1 MTRDWRLFGWGWALV
16 LAGSLLA
23 HLIQT
28 SGDIRIQDLR
38 FTGTDG
44 RTLSAYLYIPPNA
57 SAATPAPGIL
67 AVHGYINSREVQSGF
82 AIEFARRGY
91 VVLALDQAGHG
102 YSDAP
107 AFAAGYGGPAALQYL
122 RSLDIVDKDNI
133 GLEGHSMGGW
143 TILAAAAAHPDDY
156 RAMVLEGSSV
166 GGGRS
171 APGTPQWPRNV
182 AVVFSQFDEFAA
194 SMWQVPRGSEVGNSA
209 NLQTLFGTSSAVETG
224 RLYGDIAAGTARV
237 LHSPPVTH
245 PGDHISHAA
254 IGHALDWFAQTLEGG
269 TPRPA
274 SDQIWFWKEIGTLTA
289 LIGFVGLLCGSFAVL
304 LHCGP
309 FAALRAVPAQA
320 GCATRNKRWWLL
332 ATLSAAIPVLTY
344 YPFMRWG
351 GQLLGTSA
359 LLPQSISNQ
368 VAFWGVMNGL
378 ILTGLGL
385 VFRAAPVGSPASR
398 LPQEQVAQ
406 ASQST
411 PTALP
416 PLVSTALLVL
426 ATTGIGYAS
435 LLLADF
441 LFQVDFRFW
450 FVGFKLL
457 SLTQFQIMLAYLLPF
472 TLFFAL
478 ALRGL
483 HTGLSVAGDN
493 ALGQYAGNLF
503 ALMGGFL
510 AFLLLQYG
518 SLFLTGFL
526 LTPAEALNT
535 IVMMQF
541 VPLLAMVAVLSTFTW
556 RRTGSWLPGALLN
569 GLVVSWYVVAGQ
581 ATQFAV
587 N

>member
-1 MTRDWRLFGWGWALV
+1 MTRNWRLFGLGWALI

-57 SAATPAPGIL
+57 TAATPAPGIL

-209 NLQTLFGTSSAVETG
+209 NLQALFGTSSAVATG
-224 RLYGDIAAGTARV
+224 RLYGDMAAGTARV

-254 IGHALDWFAQTLEGG
+254 IGHALDWFGQTLEGG

-274 SDQIWFWKEIGTLTA
+274 TDQIWFWKELGTLTA
-289 LIGFVGLLCGSFAVL
+289 LIGFVVLLCGSFAVL
-304 LHCGP
+304 LDCAP
-309 FAALRAVPAQA
+309 FAALRAMPAQFA
-320 GCATRNKRWWLL
+320 QSARDRRWWLL
-332 ATLSAAIPVLTY
+332 ATLSAAIPVLSY

-351 GQLLGTSA
+351 AQLLGTSA
-359 LLPQSISNQ
+359 LLPQSISTQ

-378 ILTGLGL
+378 IFTALGR

-398 LPQEQVAQ
+398 LPQF
-406 ASQST
+406 
-411 PTALP
+411 
-416 PLVSTALLVL
+416 VSTALLVL
-426 ATTGIGYAS
+426 ATAGIGYAS

-472 TLFFAL
+472 TLFFVL
-478 ALRGL
+478 ALRAL
-483 HTGLSVAGDN
+483 HTGLSVAADS
-493 ALGQYAGNLF
+493 AARQYAGNLF

-510 AFLLLQYG
+510 VFLLLQYG

-541 VPLLAMVAVLSTFTW
+541 VPLLTMVAVLSTFTW

>member
-1 MTRDWRLFGWGWALV
+1 MTRDWRLFGLGWALI

-38 FTGTDG
+38 FTGTNG

-57 SAATPAPGIL
+57 TAATPAPGIL

-143 TILAAAAAHPDDY
+143 TILAAAAAHPEDY

-171 APGTPQWPRNV
+171 TPGTPQWPRNV

-209 NLQTLFGTSSAVETG
+209 NLQALFGTSTAVETG

-254 IGHALDWFAQTLEGG
+254 IGHALDWFGQTLEGG

-289 LIGFVGLLCGSFAVL
+289 LIGFVVLLCGSFAVL
-304 LHCGP
+304 LNCAP
-309 FAALRAVPAQA
+309 FATLRALPAQA
-320 GCATRNKRWWLL
+320 GCSARDKRWWLL

-359 LLPQSISNQ
+359 LLPQGISNQ

-385 VFRAAPVGSPASR
+385 AFRAAPEGSPASR
-398 LPQEQVAQ
+398 
-406 ASQST
+406 
-411 PTALP
+411 LP

-441 LFQVDFRFW
+441 LFQIDFRFW

-457 SLTQFQIMLAYLLPF
+457 NLIQFQIMLAYLLPF

-483 HTGLSVAGDN
+483 HAGLSVAGDS
-493 ALGQYAGNLF
+493 AARQYAGNLF

-510 AFLLLQYG
+510 AFMLLQYG

-541 VPLLAMVAVLSTFTW
+541 VPLLTMVAVLSTFTW

>member
-1 MTRDWRLFGWGWALV
+1 MTRDWRLFGLGWALI

-28 SGDIRIQDLR
+28 SGNVRIEDLR
-38 FTGTDG
+38 FTGADG

-57 SAATPAPGIL
+57 TAATPAPGIL

-102 YSDAP
+102 YSAAP

-171 APGTPQWPRNV
+171 TPGTPQWPRNV

-209 NLQTLFGTSSAVETG
+209 NLQALFGSSVPVETG
-224 RLYGDIAAGTARV
+224 RVYGDMAAGTARV

-269 TPRPA
+269 TPRAA
-274 SDQIWFWKEIGTLTA
+274 SDQIWFWKEVGTLIA
-289 LIGFVGLLCGSFAVL
+289 MIGLVVLLCGSFDLL
-304 LHCGP
+304 LHCAP
-309 FAALRAVPAQA
+309 FAALRAAPAQFA
-320 GCATRNKRWWLL
+320 RTRRDMRWWLL

-378 ILTGLGL
+378 IFTALGL
-385 VFRAAPVGSPASR
+385 VFKPEPGGSPAGR
-398 LPQEQVAQ
+398 LPQLL
-406 ASQST
+406 T
-411 PTALP
+411 
-416 PLVSTALLVL
+416 TALLVL

-435 LLLADF
+435 ALLADF

-472 TLFFAL
+472 TLFFVL
-478 ALRGL
+478 ALRAL
-483 HTGLSVAGDN
+483 HGGLSVAGDS
-493 ALGQYAGNLF
+493 AARQYASNLF

-510 AFLLLQYG
+510 LFLLLQYG

-526 LTPAEALNT
+526 LTPAQPLNT

-541 VPLLAMVAVLSTFTW
+541 VPLLAMVAVLSTYTW

-569 GLVVSWYVVAGQ
+569 GCVVSWYVVAGQ

>member
-1 MTRDWRLFGWGWALV
+1 MTRDWRLFGLGWALI

-28 SGDIRIQDLR
+28 SGNVRIEDLR
-38 FTGTDG
+38 FTGADG
-44 RTLSAYLYIPPNA
+44 RTLSAYLYVPPNA
-57 SAATPAPGIL
+57 TSATPAPGIL

-102 YSDAP
+102 YSAAP
-107 AFAAGYGGPAALQYL
+107 AFAAGFGGPAALQYL

-143 TILAAAAAHPDDY
+143 TILAAAAAHPEDY
-156 RAMVLEGSSV
+156 RAMVLEGASV

-209 NLQTLFGTSSAVETG
+209 NLQALFGSSSAVETG

-274 SDQIWFWKEIGTLTA
+274 ADQIWFWKEIGTLIA
-289 LIGFVGLLCGSFAVL
+289 LIGFVVLLCGSFAL
-304 LHCGP
+304 LLQRAP
-309 FAALRAVPAQA
+309 FAALRATPTQFARSA
-320 GCATRNKRWWLL
+320 RDTRWWLL

-368 VAFWGVMNGL
+368 VAFWGVVNGL
-378 ILTGLGL
+378 IFTALGR
-385 VFRAAPVGSPASR
+385 VFKAAPESSPASQLSQSGQSTQSGT
-398 LPQEQVAQ
+398 LPQG
-406 ASQST
+406 
-411 PTALP
+411 
-416 PLVSTALLVL
+416 VSLALLIL

-457 SLTQFQIMLAYLLPF
+457 SLAQFQIMLAYLLPF
-472 TLFFAL
+472 TLFFVL
-478 ALRGL
+478 ALRAL

-493 ALGQYAGNLF
+493 PTRQYAGNLF
-503 ALMGGFL
+503 ALAGGFL
-510 AFLLLQYG
+510 LFLLLQYG

-526 LTPAEALNT
+526 LTPAEPLNT

-581 ATQFAV
+581 ATQFAA